1 MKLREKRTM
10 TVSAQHDP
18 LHAIGNQATRS
29 LRAPSL
35 IAGASLLLMAVLSAL
50 ANFGALER
58 LITDGDPAKTIAD
71 VSASEPLFRMG
82 IGGLAAVVIL
92 DVIVA
97 AALFDVFASVN
108 RSISMT
114 AAWFRLAY
122 AGVFLVAIC
131 RLLEVPAL
139 LAREPGQ
146 AIRVLDAFD
155 ATWKVGLSLFA
166 FHLLL
171 IGYLAY
177 ASGFIAKIFGIL
189 LVVAGLGYLA
199 DAFATILV
207 ADFPFSFALFVF
219 GGEVALSFWLIIR
232 GRQVRVPIMS
242 SPIPGKET
250 S

>member
-1 MKLREKRTM
+1 MS
-10 TVSAQHDP
+10 VSAP
-18 LHAIGNQATRS
+18 YGSLHATGNQPTKS

-35 IAGASLLLMAVLSAL
+35 IAGIALLLMTVLSAL
-50 ANFGALER
+50 ANFGGLEN
-58 LITDGDPAKTIAD
+58 LITVGDTAKTVANI
-71 VSASEPLFRMG
+71 SASEPMFRMA
-82 IGGLAAVVIL
+82 IAGLVAVVVL

-114 AAWFRLAY
+114 AAWFRLTYSA
-122 AGVFLVAIC
+122 VFLVAIC

-139 LAREPGQ
+139 LAGNPDQ

-177 ASGFIAKIFGIL
+177 TSGFMAKIFGIL
-189 LVVAGLGYLA
+189 LMVAGLGYLA

-207 ADFPFSFALFVF
+207 ADFPFSFALFFF

-232 GRQVRVPIMS
+232 GRQVRVPTIP
-242 SPIPGKET
+242 SPT
-250 S
+250 LSTHR

>member
-1 MKLREKRTM
+1 MS
-10 TVSAQHDP
+10 VSAPHGP
-18 LHAIGNQATRS
+18 LPTTGNQPTKS
-29 LRAPSL
+29 LRTPSL
-35 IAGASLLLMAVLSAL
+35 VAGAGLLLMAVLSAL
-50 ANFGALER
+50 ANFVALEN
-58 LITDGDPAKTIAD
+58 LITTGDTAKTIAD
-71 VSASEPLFRMG
+71 ISASEPLFRMG
-82 IGGLAAVVIL
+82 IAGLTAVVVL

-108 RSISMT
+108 RSLSMT
-114 AAWFRLAY
+114 AAWFRLTYSA
-122 AGVFLVAIC
+122 VFLVAIC

-139 LAREPGQ
+139 LAGDPEQ
-146 AIRVLDAFD
+146 AMRVLDAFD

-177 ASGFIAKIFGIL
+177 TSGFMAKIFGIL
-189 LVVAGLGYLA
+189 LMVAGLGYLT

-232 GRQVRVPIMS
+232 GRKVQVPTIP
-242 SPIPGKET
+242 SPNLST
-250 S
+250 QR

>member
-1 MKLREKRTM
+1 M
-10 TVSAQHDP
+10 TVSAPHDR
-18 LHAIGNQATRS
+18 LHTTGDQPTRS

-35 IAGASLLLMAVLSAL
+35 IAGAGLLLMAVLSAL
-50 ANFGALER
+50 ANFGALES
-58 LITDGDPAKTIAD
+58 LITDGNPTKTIAD
-71 VSASEPLFRMG
+71 ISASEPLFRMG
-82 IGGLAAVVIL
+82 IAGLAAVVVL

-114 AAWFRLAY
+114 AAWFRLTYSA
-122 AGVFLVAIC
+122 VFLVAIC

-139 LAREPGQ
+139 LAGNPDQ

-177 ASGFIAKIFGIL
+177 TSGFMAKIFGIL
-189 LVVAGLGYLA
+189 LMVAGLGYLA

-207 ADFPFSFALFVF
+207 AYFPFSFALFFF

-232 GRQVRVPIMS
+232 GRQVRVPTIP
-242 SPIPGKET
+242 SPT
-250 S
+250 LSTHR

>member
-1 MKLREKRTM
+1 M
-10 TVSAQHDP
+10 TVSVPHSP
-18 LHAIGNQATRS
+18 LHTTGNHPTRS

-35 IAGASLLLMAVLSAL
+35 IAGAGLLLMAVLSAL
-50 ANFGALER
+50 ANFGALES
-58 LITDGDPAKTIAD
+58 LITDGDPAKTVAD
-71 VSASEPLFRMG
+71 ISAAEPLFRAG
-82 IGGLAAVVIL
+82 IAGLAAVVVL

-122 AGVFLVAIC
+122 SAVFLVGIC

-139 LAREPGQ
+139 LAGNPEQ

-166 FHLLL
+166 LHLLL

-177 ASGFIAKIFGIL
+177 TSGFMAKIFGVL
-189 LVVAGLGYLA
+189 LMVAGLGYLA
-199 DAFATILV
+199 DAFAAILV
-207 ADFPFSFALFVF
+207 PDFPFSFALFVF
-219 GGEVALSFWLIIR
+219 GGEVALSFWLITR
-232 GRQVRVPIMS
+232 GRQVRVPTIP
-242 SPIPGKET
+242 SPMLSTPR
-250 S
+250 

>member
-1 MKLREKRTM
+1 M
-10 TVSAQHDP
+10 TVPAPHDP
-18 LHAIGNQATRS
+18 LHTTRNQPTRS

-35 IAGASLLLMAVLSAL
+35 IAGAGLLLMAVLSAL
-50 ANFGALER
+50 ANFGALES
-58 LITDGDPAKTIAD
+58 LITDGDPTKTIAD
-71 VSASEPLFRMG
+71 ISASEPFFRMG
-82 IGGLAAVVIL
+82 IAGLAAVVIL

-97 AALFDVFASVN
+97 AALFDVFVSVN

-114 AAWFRLAY
+114 AAWFRLTYSA
-122 AGVFLVAIC
+122 VFLVAIC
-131 RLLEVPAL
+131 RLFEVPAL
-139 LAREPGQ
+139 LAGNPEQ

-177 ASGFIAKIFGIL
+177 ISGFIGKIFGIL

-219 GGEVALSFWLIIR
+219 GGEVALIFWLIIR
-232 GRQVRVPIMS
+232 GRHIRVPT
-242 SPIPGKET
+242 IPSLMLST
-250 S
+250 HR